1 MDSTVMTMEASMER
15 KKLVTGET
23 APFCPDPLQL
33 KPAKTQEEPQ
43 ELPESSTSMGV
54 CYPKCMGSGDDT
66 LVSITQAK
74 RSANNNTTAAL
85 YETELITKMQ
95 TFDLEELGLSA
106 AAQPKK
112 QEKGIVVDYED
123 SDGEHPELRDQAA
136 TCAPSA
142 CGPVLTTADGRP
154 SRRRSRCGSDLRG
167 KSVIFETSDPAA
179 TSSSTTDAEEDER
192 CSKVHKLC
200 MCEVKLHRSL
210 ESCWLVSSGHV
221 YDVTGLVTA
230 HPGGVRSILR
240 KAGGPDC
247 ARDMKF
253 HTKKA
258 RKMMEKCF
266 IGKLQQCGDDVD
278 CSGEGN
284 CSIM

>member
-66 LVSITQAK
+66 L
-74 RSANNNTTAAL
+74 
-85 YETELITKMQ
+85 